1 MNIEDASFYSEEE
14 VIKNEKDLVVERV
27 PTGIPKLDE
36 LLQGGF
42 PKRSIT
48 LVSGPPG
55 SGKTMLCFHFVD
67 EGIKRGERCLYIT
80 VDQWVNSIL
89 VHSHAAGF
97 NFLPAIDNGLFKLM
111 HVDLEKVSAY
121 NEISDEILTGGY
133 QRIVVDSLSPFADTP
148 LVLGGSVE
156 FEKAPIIDK
165 LSAYPSET
173 RPVARFHV
181 RRLFDFLHKVPTTAM
196 VTSELFDRTHSL
208 SRDSVSEFLADGVI
222 LLDVDPTMDR
232 RKLTIWKMRGT
243 KHTLKPHDVLITE
256 QGLVFKNE
264 LR

>member
-1 MNIEDASFYSEEE
+1 MMDIKSHPFYSEEE
-14 VIKNEKDLVVERV
+14 VIGKDENLVLERI
-27 PTGIPKLDE
+27 PTGIPRLDE
-36 LLQGGF
+36 LLQGGL

-55 SGKTMLCFHFVD
+55 SGKTILCFHFIH
-67 EGIKRGERCLYIT
+67 EGIKRGERCLYIS
-80 VDQWVNSIL
+80 VDQWIKSIL
-89 VHSHAAGF
+89 IHAHAAGF
-97 NFLPAIDNGLFKLM
+97 DFLPAIETRLLKLM

-121 NEISDEILTGGY
+121 NEISDEILTGAF

-181 RRLFDFLHKVPTTAM
+181 RRLFDFLHKVPATSM
-196 VTSELFDRTHSL
+196 VTSELFDHSQGL

-243 KHTLKPHDVLITE
+243 KHTLKPQDIVITE
-256 QGLVFKNE
+256 KGLIFK
-264 LR
+264 